1 MLPSRFLS
9 RHVAGAALSCAVLA
23 VPRVTPAQMYAPPSA
38 PVVVSTD
45 WLGKHLN
52 DPNLVLLHVGN
63 RKEYDAGHIPG
74 ARYVALDDISV
85 SSHDHDNGLMLEMP
99 KPDSLRARLEALG
112 ISSDSRV
119 VVYYG
124 NDWVSPATRVIFTLD
139 YAGLGAGSA
148 LLDGGMPAWKAERR
162 ALSTDAPKP
171 SRGQLA
177 ALSVKP
183 IVVDAAWVKSR
194 LGSPGFASDRRTRA
208 RCSTTASRRART
220 ATRKGHIAGAKSV
233 PYTEIADDNAQAAQ
247 HRPSSRALFAR
258 AGVAPGDTVVGVLP
272 HRPAGDGG
280 AVRRA
285 LARSSGAPVRRLVP
299 GLVAPRRPSGRGSA
313 RGEGE
318 RAMSARVTPRPYAD
332 PYLAGVGLGLVLL
345 ASFVLAGRGLGA
357 SGAFADGGGDVGA
370 GRRARRRHRQ
380 SISRGSSR

>member
-23 VPRVTPAQMYAPPSA
+23 APRVTPAQMYAPPSA
-38 PVVVSTD
+38 PVTVSTD

-74 ARYVALDDISV
+74 ARYVTLDDISV

-99 KPDSLRARLEALG
+99 KPDSLRAQLEALG

-148 LLDGGMPAWKAERR
+148 LLDGGMPAWKAEGR
-162 ALSTDAPKP
+162 ALSTAAPKQ

-177 ALSVKP
+177 ALQVKP
-183 IVVDAAWVKSR
+183 IVVDAAWVKSK
-194 LGSPGFASDRRTRA
+194 LGSPNFHLIDGRA
-208 RCSTTASRRART
+208 AVFYDGVETGGS
-220 ATRKGHIAGAKSV
+220 RKGHIAGAKSL
-233 PYTEIADDNAQAAQ
+233 PYTEIADDNLQLRDAAAL
-247 HRPSSRALFAR
+247 RALFAR
-258 AGVAPGDTVVGVLP
+258 AGVTPGDTVVAYCHIGQQATAVLFAARSLGHP
-272 HRPAGDGG
+272 VLLYDGSYQDWS
-280 AVRRA
+280 RRA
-285 LARSSGAPVRRLVP
+285 DNPVED
-299 GLVAPRRPSGRGSA
+299 PRAGKV
-313 RGEGE
+313 
-318 RAMSARVTPRPYAD
+318 RA
-332 PYLAGVGLGLVLL
+332 
-345 ASFVLAGRGLGA
+345 
-357 SGAFADGGGDVGA
+357 
-370 GRRARRRHRQ
+370 Q
-380 SISRGSSR
+380 